1 MVFKTLALIDF
12 CNLSLSNSKRQKLFS
27 LHLQSKIVV
36 FLNLSAFILIF
47 IVYFFEDVIRDN
59 LQFKMQRLF
68 VDSNISYRT
77 DSIGYIINM
86 LKGLSN
92 VIIASLNEDQF
103 GVVQQS
109 LGDIIRMLIDMQ
121 KVCQIF
127 YSSN

>member
-27 LHLQSKIVV
+27 LHLQSKIMI

>member
-1 MVFKTLALIDF
+1 MII
-12 CNLSLSNSKRQKLFS
+12 N
-27 LHLQSKIVV
+27 
-36 FLNLSAFILIF
+36 
-47 IVYFFEDVIRDN
+47 YFEDVIRDN

-121 KVCQIF
+121 KVYRIV
-127 YSSN
+127 